1 MSLPITVTLQLNCS
15 FSQLWDVIS
24 DQQSVELIRE
34 IQDAQEA
41 STKLL
46 KHALSHHTTDNVTII
61 VIRFKQSSR
70 NS

>member
-1 MSLPITVTLQLNCS
+1 MSLLITVTLQLNCS
-15 FSQLWDVIS
+15 FFQLWDVIS

>member
-1 MSLPITVTLQLNCS
+1 MSLPTAVTLRLICS
-15 FSQLWDVIS
+15 FLQLWDVIS

-70 NS
+70 SS

>member
-1 MSLPITVTLQLNCS
+1 VTLQLIYS
-15 FSQLWDVIS
+15 FLQLWDVIS

-46 KHALSHHTTDNVTII
+46 KHALSHTTDNVTII

>member
-1 MSLPITVTLQLNCS
+1 MSLLITVTLQLNCS
-15 FSQLWDVIS
+15 FFQLWDVIS

-34 IQDAQEA
+34 VQDAQEA

>member
-1 MSLPITVTLQLNCS
+1 MSLLITVTLQLNCS
-15 FSQLWDVIS
+15 FFQLWDVIG

-41 STKLL
+41 STTLL

>member
-1 MSLPITVTLQLNCS
+1 MSLPTTVTLQLIYS
-15 FSQLWDVIS
+15 FLQLWDVIS